1 MVKTILNRHNIMLK
15 QMLVA
20 SCTLMF
26 LLEASSTS
34 NLRETE
40 VATIG
45 EVFAK
50 IFRRKRSSRSIPYY
64 HNSTSA
70 LRIILSGDIELNPG
84 LENPKKYP
92 IGKPQRK
99 PSQAATCETCN
110 KTIRTNTKRLSCIC
124 CNNKTHLLCSSSY
137 NIKITNSRTSAIW
150 MCSKSCFRELP
161 FASPRD
167 IEDANKNTDLPI
179 SATFY
184 INIYVER
191 LKEYLKHLST
201 ARLNT

>member
-1 MVKTILNRHNIMLK
+1 
-15 QMLVA
+15 MLVA

-34 NLRETE
+34 NLWETE

-70 LRIILSGDIELNPG
+70 LT
-84 LENPKKYP
+84 
-92 IGKPQRK
+92 
-99 PSQAATCETCN
+99 SQAATCETCN
-110 KTIRTNTKRLSCIC
+110 KTIRTNTKRLSCIY

-137 NIKITNSRTSAIW
+137 NIKITNSRTVAIW
-150 MCSKSCFRELP
+150 TCSKSCFRELP
-161 FASPRD
+161 FASLRD
-167 IEDANKNTDLPI
+167 IEDVNKNTDLPI